1 MRYPHICPHCDHRS
15 TRWWNLK
22 IHIKRKHGGYLPDRS
37 SGRLMTNKSPSY
49 SNSVQIRHATVA
61 DSVVDTFQPRFAPQQ
76 TALATSQ
83 YSPGPIYPPWQV
95 MDDQINQ
102 SRLSQEK
109 ILKIEELKRLMYK
122 YPQYHINP
130 DDMIRMA
137 VFNSINY
144 DDRLLDG
151 KLQQL
156 RIMDRRLNGR
166 ASAFRVF

>member
-1 MRYPHICPHCDHRS
+1 MPNNPFWFERNNHNIRS
-15 TRWWNLK
+15 
-22 IHIKRKHGGYLPDRS
+22 P
-37 SGRLMTNKSPSY
+37 
-49 SNSVQIRHATVA
+49 TVA
-61 DSVVDTFQPRFAPQQ
+61 DTVGNSFQPGYILQQAP
-76 TALATSQ
+76 LRTSQ
-83 YSPGPIYPPWQV
+83 YPPGPIYPPWQV

-130 DDMIRMA
+130 DDIIRLA
-137 VFNSINY
+137 IFYSING
-144 DDRLLDG
+144 DNMLLDG

-166 ASAFRVF
+166 ASPFTVF